1 MGSLWAV
8 VFGLKQSKVNGY
20 LAALFHLRSLSPTQL
35 TSSVHSSVPL
45 LQCLETVSD
54 VRMDHVVEEEGS
66 LLKLGQNI
74 LWHLPNLSWQF
85 VSWECYG
92 VDIQKPYLVHEF
104 NFVAPTGTK
113 AHVTLFSVTAS
124 HSPLLRALPQ
134 LPDGVAGKVLALT
147 ATPVLFMCP
156 LLFFQ
161 LLTSIFF
168 LLKLSLHGESLERF
182 SSLQPSASLSLDLL
196 LTSGT
201 LYDEAFSRHLWF
213 GSGPAHAS
221 LLFVAWEPTTT

>member
-20 LAALFHLRSLSPTQL
+20 LSVLFHLRSLSPTQL

-45 LQCLETVSD
+45 LQYLETVSD
-54 VRMDHVVEEEGS
+54 VRMDRVVEEEGS

-74 LWHLPNLSWQF
+74 LWHLPNLLWQF

-92 VDIQKPYLVHEF
+92 VEIQKPCLVHEF

-147 ATPVLFMCP
+147 ANPVLFMCP
-156 LLFFQ
+156 LLFFR

-168 LLKLSLHGESLERF
+168 LFKLSLHGESLERF
-182 SSLQPSASLSLDLL
+182 SSLQPSASLSLDLS

-201 LYDEAFSRHLWF
+201 LHDEAFSRHL
-213 GSGPAHAS
+213 
-221 LLFVAWEPTTT
+221 